1 MRTQKTTT
9 TVVVA
14 VRSIVRTDG
23 PTDATN
29 TDVVFRIFD
38 KTKNTL
44 SFVPSLSL
52 SFKALRIRTYTK
64 MLAMKVE
71 HLVLCTTKIDNL

>member
-1 MRTQKTTT
+1 MNLQREREVHLEMRTQKTTT

-29 TDVVFRIFD
+29 TDVVFRNFD

-44 SFVPSLSL
+44 FHSLFRSFSLSL
-52 SFKALRIRTYTK
+52 FQSLTHSHI
-64 MLAMKVE
+64 
-71 HLVLCTTKIDNL
+71 H